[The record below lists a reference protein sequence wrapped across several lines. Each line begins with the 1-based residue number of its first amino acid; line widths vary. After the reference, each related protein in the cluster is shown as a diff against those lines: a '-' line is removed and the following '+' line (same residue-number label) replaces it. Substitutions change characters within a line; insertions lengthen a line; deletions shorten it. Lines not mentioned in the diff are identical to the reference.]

1 MDIRAMS
8 KQDLDDLNAKAKLWR
23 ERQGPGQNQSEA
35 APVLNPVQL
44 ELAIE
49 EGESDVSPHGR

>member
-8 KQDLDDLNAKAKLWR
+8 KQDLDNLNARAQLWR
-23 ERQGPGQNQSEA
+23 ERQGKNPPAA
-35 APVLNPVQL
+35 APVLDPVQL

-49 EGESDVSPHGR
+49 EGESNVSSDGE